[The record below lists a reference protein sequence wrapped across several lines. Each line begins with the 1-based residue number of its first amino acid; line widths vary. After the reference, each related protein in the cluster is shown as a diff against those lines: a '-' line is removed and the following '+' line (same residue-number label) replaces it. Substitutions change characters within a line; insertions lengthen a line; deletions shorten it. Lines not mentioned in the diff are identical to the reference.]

1 MVEGVREFLF
11 GLPNS
16 PFKQF
21 LHVKRS
27 VSYVKNTFN
36 MHYGEQSQPLFIYTK
51 NFEGV
56 KDNRRPSYADFG
68 SH

>member
-1 MVEGVREFLF
+1 MEGGREFLF

-27 VSYVKNTFN
+27 VSYVKITFN
-36 MHYGEQSQPLFIYTK
+36 MHYGEQSQPLSIHTK

-56 KDNRRPSYADFG
+56 KDNRRLSYADFG